1 MYKIAP
7 IAQLDRVHAFEAW
20 GSRFESW
27 WARSAKRVNCLTRER
42 TRKPERCAASKWRAA
57 PRGGVAT
64 EEAEADESCDRV
76 LVGA

>member
-1 MYKIAP
+1 
-7 IAQLDRVHAFEAW
+7 
-20 GSRFESW
+20 
-27 WARSAKRVNCLTRER
+27 LTRER